1 MRAAAYSNVERA
13 RDNAARV
20 NREGQCY
27 ALSVARL
34 ERISGGP
41 HGHCKVP
48 CWNGRNDCQV
58 ETRRTRQV
66 QTIGRDSD
74 IVGLERTRHPRLN
87 QNSRRPCHGWN
98 HVDVRR
104 VKTDNWSVRNLWA
117 DAGCQMNPA

>member
-27 ALSVARL
+27 TLSVARL
-34 ERISGGP
+34 ERIRGRP

-48 CWNGRNDCQV
+48 CRNGRNDCQV

-66 QTIGRDSD
+66 QTIGGVRG
-74 IVGLERTRHPRLN
+74 VGGLEGGSHPPLN
-87 QNSRRPCHGWN
+87 Q
-98 HVDVRR
+98 
-104 VKTDNWSVRNLWA
+104 KTRIQWDRWEKGVV
-117 DAGCQMNPA
+117 GGG